1 MNINKIEKTNDK
13 LSDMVYMFKKT
24 LRKEQNIAKRYE
36 NNKDKKDNSST
47 MQVFI
52 DNFNSDA
59 KKELRNHLVVLLV
72 ILGVESV
79 VRLLVRLLA
88 LVRVEAKAEAED
100 QIADITSKLMFD
112 DDLVD
117 SIDLVR
123 EAIDLVEVR
132 GSIE

>member
-1 MNINKIEKTNDK
+1 M
-13 LSDMVYMFKKT
+13 
-24 LRKEQNIAKRYE
+24 
-36 NNKDKKDNSST
+36 
-47 MQVFI
+47 
-52 DNFNSDA
+52 
-59 KKELRNHLVVLLV
+59 VVLLV

-79 VRLLVRLLA
+79 IRLLVRLLA
-88 LVRVEAKAEAED
+88 LVRVEAEVKAEAED